1 MSETNKDLEN
11 TTALIEPETSRE
23 LISLRRYQLV
33 VIAKDG
39 NRRKYELG
47 KKKSVKIGKKSDN
60 DIVIAVDK
68 TISRNHAEIQFTDD
82 NQYLLKDLNSTNGTL
97 INGMKVKE
105 AFLSQGDLIQV
116 GETSIEFQTYDEKVQ
131 IEPSDKNA
139 FGNLVGRSR
148 KMRQI
153 FGLLERISPSQA
165 TVIIEGETGTG
176 KELVAQAIHANS
188 LRKDKPFIV
197 FDCSAVA
204 PNLIES
210 ELFGHTKG
218 SFTGAVKDR
227 MGAFEAANG
236 GTIFLDEIGE
246 LTIDLQPKL
255 LRALEQR
262 EIKRVGSTQSAK
274 IDVRVICATNR
285 NLKDEVEKGRFREDL
300 YYRLSVVKIQ
310 VPPLRERLEDIPLIV
325 EKLLANARYNRKPDG
340 TYYVTR
346 VEDDALKILQR
357 YQWPGNVRELNNII
371 ERAVSFAR
379 EGMIRGADLTFV
391 FSEVESGEEATV
403 RMNMVDVDKPFKEA
417 KQAVVESFEKEY
429 LQELLEKFKGNVSKA
444 AREAKIDRK
453 HLRNLLI
460 KYGLLA
466 ASAGEDDDD
475 GDDAVGVEE

>member
-1 MSETNKDLEN
+1 MTDKDFDHI
-11 TTALIEPETSRE
+11 TAIIEPETSRE
-23 LISLRRYQLV
+23 LISLRKYQIV
-33 VIAKDG
+33 VISKDG

-47 KKKSVKIGKKSDN
+47 RKKSLRIGKKTDN
-60 DIVIAVDK
+60 DIVIAHDK
-68 TISRNHAEIQFTDD
+68 TLSRVHAEILCTDD
-82 NQYLLKDLNSTNGTL
+82 NQYILRDLNSTNGTL

-105 AFLSQGDLIQV
+105 AFLSQGDLISL
-116 GETSIEFQTYDEKVQ
+116 GETQIEFQTYDEKVQ
-131 IEPSDKNA
+131 IEPSENNF

-153 FGLLERISPSQA
+153 FGVLERVSPSQA

-176 KELVAQAIHANS
+176 KELVAQAIHVNS

-227 MGAFEAANG
+227 IGAFEAANG

-262 EIKRVGSTQSAK
+262 EIKRVGSTQAAK

-285 NLKDEVEKGRFREDL
+285 NLKDEVTAGRFREDL

-310 VPPLRERLEDIPLIV
+310 LPALRERLEDIPLIV
-325 EKLLANARYNRKPDG
+325 EKILINGRYNRKPDG
-340 TYYVTR
+340 TYYVTK

-357 YQWPGNVRELNNII
+357 YQWPGNVRELNNIM

-379 EGMIRGADLTFV
+379 DGAIRGADLQYV
-391 FSEVESGEEATV
+391 FSEIESGEEQTV
-403 RMNMVDVDKPFKEA
+403 RMNSIDVDKPFKEA
-417 KQAVVESFEKEY
+417 KQAVVEMFEKEY
-429 LQELLEKFKGNVSKA
+429 LQELLEKYKGNVSKA

-460 KYGLLA
+460 KYGILA
-466 ASAGEDDDD
+466 ASAAEEDDED
-475 GDDAVGVEE
+475 V